1 MNLYAELKGIVESL
15 GIPCSA
21 LAIPADAG
29 TAEQYAVIRM
39 VTHQAEQ
46 SGDDR
51 PTLCGA
57 YFQIDLFTTSDAD
70 TKARS
75 ITEAALAAGYCY
87 RGRND
92 DYMNDRQHSEIRLMK
107 LEE

>member
-1 MNLYAELKGIVESL
+1 MNLYTELKGIVESL

-39 VTHQAEQ
+39 VTHQVEQ
-46 SGDDR
+46 FGDDL
-51 PTLCGA
+51 PTLYGA

-70 TKARS
+70 AKARR
-75 ITEAALAAGYCY
+75 ITEAALAAGYVY
-87 RGRND
+87 RGRGD
-92 DYMNDRQHSEIRLMK
+92 DSLNDRQHIEIRLMK